1 MLNIFPKNRLT
12 HLIKNLT
19 T

>member
-1 MLNIFPKNRLT
+1 MLNIFPKLV
-12 HLIKNLT
+12 HSLT